1 MLRCSLIIII
11 ISPPRGNKLRISY
24 CLPKQ
29 TLRQSAS
36 RDKQNMENKRKKRS
50 GNGSCVCLLEPE
62 RSVRREKE
70 TEEQRVVKCS
80 ETAPKTPLF
89 HSNWQL
95 GLWNSER
102 GLTRDLILLKSAAFL
117 CCFALL
123 GACGSLIKTTR
134 RRSGCSAE
142 SQQFFQRILDRT
154 VQKKKKTKHCSTFI
168 RVPVHALM
176 ILSSNCSNGR
186 FSVERETPRRAKGS
200 GVVNNVLGTL
210 TQSVS
215 RGGQK
220 YMKKRSFGTWLDVL
234 ACNCDFPRT
243 QNPGQGE
250 T

>member
-1 MLRCSLIIII
+1 MQRNGTKNSSLPQQLTI
-11 ISPPRGNKLRISY
+11 RAV
-24 CLPKQ
+24 KQ
-29 TLRQSAS
+29 R
-36 RDKQNMENKRKKRS
+36 
-50 GNGSCVCLLEPE
+50 E
-62 RSVRREKE
+62 RPDAR
-70 TEEQRVVKCS
+70 
-80 ETAPKTPLF
+80 PF
-89 HSNWQL
+89 
-95 GLWNSER
+95 
-102 GLTRDLILLKSAAFL
+102 LLKSAAFL
-117 CCFALL
+117 CCFALP

-168 RVPVHALM
+168 HVPVHALM

-220 YMKKRSFGTWLDVL
+220 YMKKRSFGT
-234 ACNCDFPRT
+234 
-243 QNPGQGE
+243 
-250 T
+250 